1 MAQIRIDA
9 DKEER
14 MIAQILR
21 DEKKLLPAEAN
32 ALATNICRRLTV
44 AIPTPTNPPL
54 QGYRII
60 RSSPPD
66 GGDEFIAAHAEHAR
80 CHAVPSNLVASV
92 GSVAGTDCRVS
103 VRPQRAVIGR
113 SQRYHGRVTGWRRMI
128 ASGIVM
134 FALPRRT
141 DIRNRSVR
149 SEKCQQRK
157 SRIPGFFILRASYRN
172 RGAQLALIFEAAAA
186 LGRFARLG

>member
-44 AIPTPTNPPL
+44 AIPTPTNLPL

-92 GSVAGTDCRVS
+92 GSSLAPIAGF
-103 VRPQRAVIGR
+103 Q
-113 SQRYHGRVTGWRRMI
+113 
-128 ASGIVM
+128 
-134 FALPRRT
+134 FALNAPS
-141 DIRNRSVR
+141 SVA
-149 SEKCQQRK
+149 
-157 SRIPGFFILRASYRN
+157 ASVTMV
-172 RGAQLALIFEAAAA
+172 ALQV
-186 LGRFARLG
+186 GVG